1 MSLMTVLSHIV
12 LFLPLV
18 IGVIFFLLCIE
29 WNPPTGERK
38 QQAALVWALLAAC
51 VALQI
56 AILILTE
63 EVQ

>member
-1 MSLMTVLSHIV
+1 MKTVLNQIV
-12 LFLPLV
+12 LFLPLI

-29 WNPPTGERK
+29 WTPPTGDRK

-56 AILILTE
+56 AIFKLMKG
-63 EVQ
+63 

>member
-1 MSLMTVLSHIV
+1 MKTVLNQIV

-29 WNPPTGERK
+29 WNPPTGDRK

-56 AILILTE
+56 AIFKLMKG
-63 EVQ
+63 